1 MIIQV
6 AYRQDL
12 KFNHELTSPKNR
24 DRVQITP
31 LEKRHL
37 NISLHRKIFKHHK
50 LKHILCFHK
59 TFKRFS

>member
-24 DRVQITP
+24 DRVQITL
-31 LEKRHL
+31 LEK
-37 NISLHRKIFKHHK
+37 
-50 LKHILCFHK
+50 K
-59 TFKRFS
+59 TLEYLFAWKDIQASEVETDFVLS